1 MNCALCQEYLD
12 AWVAGTLSASLKIQ
26 VDSHLS
32 HCPQCREV
40 AELLKLSEVVIA
52 GEKQTEPNPFLATRI
67 MAAIEANE
75 ARVSQ
80 PVPAII
86 RLLRSAAITLSLAAA
101 VFAGI
106 FLGRLATSTNLSG
119 NIPAELV
126 LINDAQMEAI
136 GPLSNE

>member
-1 MNCALCQEYLD
+1 MNCALCQNYLD
-12 AWVAGTLSASLKIQ
+12 AWLAGTLSASLTIQ

-40 AELLKLSEVVIA
+40 AELLKLSEAFIA

-86 RLLRSAAITLSLAAA
+86 RLLRPAAITLSLAAA

-106 FLGRLATSTNLSG
+106 FLGRLTTSTNLSG

-126 LINDAQMEAI
+126 MINDAQMEAI
-136 GPLSNE
+136 SLLSNE